1 MLCAHLW
8 HDTRSETERKERV
21 LRRSS
26 SLKSDSLSG
35 FARRSCL
42 LEGQSSVSSSRARF
56 GIAKRRRFQRS
67 RSSQKCAH
75 STLRLKDRLNDLMTF
90 QKVPGTVFS
99 EFVSAFAPRSKEI
112 SKQTMSVCLQHRS
125 VDHRIPTGRTT
136 LKFSHPPYR

>member
-8 HDTRSETERKERV
+8 HDTRSETERKERA

-35 FARRSCL
+35 RATRSCL
-42 LEGQSSVSSSRARF
+42 LEGRSSVPSSRARF
-56 GIAKRRRFQRS
+56 GIAKCRFQCS
-67 RSSQKCAH
+67 RPSQKYAH
-75 STLRLKDRLNDLMTF
+75 STLRLKDRVNDLMTF
-90 QKVPGTVFS
+90 QGVPGTVFS

-125 VDHRIPTGRTT
+125 VDHRIPTGQTT

>member
-35 FARRSCL
+35 FARRGCL
-42 LEGQSSVSSSRARF
+42 LEGRSSVSSSRARF
-56 GIAKRRRFQRS
+56 GIAKRRRFQCS
-67 RSSQKCAH
+67 PSSQKCVH
-75 STLRLKDRLNDLMTF
+75 SMRLKDRLNDLMTF
-90 QKVPGTVFS
+90 QRVPGTVFS

-112 SKQTMSVCLQHRS
+112 SKQTMSVGLQHRS

-136 LKFSHPPYR
+136 LERSHLTYR